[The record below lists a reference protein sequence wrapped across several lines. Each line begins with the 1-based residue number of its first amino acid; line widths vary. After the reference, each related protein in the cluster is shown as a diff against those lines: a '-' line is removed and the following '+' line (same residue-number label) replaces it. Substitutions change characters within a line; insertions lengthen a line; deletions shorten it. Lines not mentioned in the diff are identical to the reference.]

1 MVEVFISLDKICT
14 VVITSRNNIIFYD
27 DYEYEASLL
36 DQLYYLFDSVKPDSA
51 YIVLNPTYDTNV
63 YRHVYIT
70 DKVQIGDYVYNGIV
84 SQEDINK
91 LVHLFNVLKIENVY
105 FYDKMHYYTHFLPVN
120 TCGVDYTQG
129 TYTVLCKKND
139 LFSLSYAKNNVEQML
154 LQNCRKAHVTEIV
167 DFTSFID
174 YDCIRWFENS
184 AQIGDINVFIK
195 LSVFGYFRFL
205 NKDDNIE
212 DLVSVKFDR
221 NLNTVTYGTA
231 YVEDPHILKSASVH
245 EATVE
250 EQLQVTA
257 KQTENAAETLV
268 ASAKKEPEK
277 KIGAV
282 LTVIMII
289 LLIITLGGAGLYF
302 YLSQQYKSKENQ
314 YQISADTYEHEKNI
328 EASLKQILQEDTAV
342 LYDSVASSCDAT
354 EIIGSVTFNNDS
366 LEVLFYV
373 PADSDVEKLKSTLAA
388 HFEVNGIADNGKITI
403 GDKIYSK
410 YVISLSEIS
419 E

>member
-1 MVEVFISLDKICT
+1 MVEIFISLDKICT
-14 VVITSRNNIIFYD
+14 VMITSRNNIIFYN

-63 YRHVYIT
+63 YRHVYVT

-105 FYDKMHYYTHFLPVN
+105 FYDKMHFYNHFLPEN
-120 TCGVDYTQG
+120 ACGIDYAQG
-129 TYTVLCKKND
+129 TYTVLCKKNE
-139 LFSLSYAKNNVEQML
+139 LFSLSYTKNNVEQML
-154 LQNCRKAHVTEIV
+154 LQNCRKAQVTELV

-184 AQIGDINVFIK
+184 VQIGDINVFIK

-221 NLNTVTYGTA
+221 DLNTVTYGTE
-231 YVEDPHILKSASVH
+231 YVEDSRVLKSVPVP
-245 EATVE
+245 EATVD
-250 EQLQVTA
+250 EQLQASV
-257 KQTENAAETLV
+257 KQTESKTKDLAVHTE
-268 ASAKKEPEK
+268 KEPK
-277 KIGAV
+277 KKSSII
-282 LTVIMII
+282 LTVVIII
-289 LLIITLGGAGLYF
+289 LLIVIVGGAGLYF

-314 YQISADTYEHEKNI
+314 YQIGNDALEHEKNI
-328 EASLKQILQEDTAV
+328 EASLKQILQEDTVV
-342 LYDSVASSCDAT
+342 LYDTVASSCDAT
-354 EIIGSVTFNNDS
+354 DIVGSITFNNDS

-373 PADSDVEKLKSTLAA
+373 PADSDIEKLKNALAI

-403 GDKIYSK
+403 GDDIYSK
-410 YVISLSEIS
+410 YVISLSELS